1 MTASVPAIPPHV
13 FQEAVRGFWDTRIAQ
28 TQAQALAGKIDQGSR
43 SAVTGG
49 KQMDGFIL
57 TLTDILL
64 AAGVPPAHIH
74 VKKSLTVIPGFFRPT
89 KMYDFLVI
97 NPENNQLK
105 VVIELKSQVGSF
117 GNNFNNRTEEA
128 MGAALDI
135 WTAYREGVF
144 GDAPPPPWLG
154 YLLVL
159 EDCPAS
165 RNPVQVAE
173 PHFGVL
179 PEFQGASYAKCYELF
194 CQKMV
199 RERHFTAACFLLSD
213 REQVA
218 QTPNY
223 TELRPDLSA
232 TNFLQQLLLHA
243 LN

>member
-1 MTASVPAIPPHV
+1 MTSTCPIPQDI
-13 FQEAVRGFWDTRIAQ
+13 FWDAVCGFWNTRVA
-28 TQAQALAGKIDQGSR
+28 QAQAQEVAGKIDQGNR

-57 TLTDILL
+57 TITNLL
-64 AAGVPPAHIH
+64 LEAEVPKHHIH

-89 KMYDFLVI
+89 KTYDFLVVDA
-97 NPENNQLK
+97 ENRHLK

-154 YLLVL
+154 YLFVL

-165 RNPVQVAE
+165 HASVQVAE
-173 PHFGVL
+173 PHFSVL
-179 PEFQGASYAKCYELF
+179 PEFRGASYAKRYELF
-194 CQKMV
+194 CQKMM
-199 RERHFTAACFLLSD
+199 RERHYNAACFLMAD
-213 REQVA
+213 RNQVT
-218 QTPNY
+218 QRPNY
-223 TELRPDLSA
+223 TEPCPDLSVA
-232 TNFLQQLLLHA
+232 NFLKQLIQHGV
-243 LN
+243 

>member
-1 MTASVPAIPPHV
+1 MTGQSLYITENI
-13 FQEAVRGFWDTRIAQ
+13 FQEAVHGFWDTRIAQ
-28 TQAQALAGKIDQGSR
+28 AQAQMLAGKVDQGNR

-57 TLTDILL
+57 TLTNFLL
-64 AAGVPPAHIH
+64 SAGVPEEHIH

-89 KMYDFLVI
+89 KIYDFLVI
-97 NPENNQLK
+97 DPAKRQLK

-144 GDAPPPPWLG
+144 GIAPPPPWLG
-154 YLLVL
+154 YLFVL
-159 EDCPAS
+159 EDCSAS
-165 RNPVQVAE
+165 RTPVQVAE
-173 PHFGVL
+173 PHFSVL
-179 PEFQGASYAKCYELF
+179 PEFQGASYAKRYELF

-199 RERHFTAACFLLSD
+199 RERHFTAACFLLTD
-213 REQVA
+213 RERAA

-223 TELRPDLSA
+223 TEPCPDLSA
-232 TNFLQQLLLHA
+232 ANFLQQLVRHA
-243 LN
+243 L